1 MQPLEP
7 CLGIWYPYKFYE
19 VQKSLNVTWS
29 IAQMNDGESFRRLI
43 IGPIDQLLH
52 IDYFRCRITLF
63 SKTEAHPTGSFEISK
78 LLCGKVF
85 TQFEPVSIIDG
96 NIPTYGNILK

>member
-1 MQPLEP
+1 MKALEP
-7 CLGIWYPYKFYE
+7 CLGILYPYKFYE

-85 TQFEPVSIIDG
+85 TQFEPASIIDG
-96 NIPTYGNILK
+96 NIPTLIF